1 MSKQTIEAFNP
12 TEHPLNIPTEQ
23 LLEHICSRWSLM
35 ILFTLEEAGDGAM
48 RFGEI
53 RKRSGCTSDKML
65 NNALKELD
73 ADGLIRKKFYPEN
86 PNRPDYSLTERGRS
100 LLTVLHHLRD
110 WATDNMQDIMAD
122 RKERDEM
129 REKYDK

>member
-1 MSKQTIEAFNP
+1 MEKDCTLSIESLIERFC
-12 TEHPLNIPTEQ
+12 T
-23 LLEHICSRWSLM
+23 RWTLKT
-35 ILFTLEEAGDGAM
+35 LFTLEEAGDGAM